1 MRAPPTA
8 ASLESVSTHPK
19 KGSTTM
25 TTDTLTTTAP
35 VTTDS
40 ANRGRLALLGIVLGG
55 TSVLAIPAGLFW
67 PEPAGGGETY
77 AFSDIVGQRDL
88 WWGLLTA
95 VSIGAI
101 ISVALQALATMLL
114 VRRRGSTLATVGGAL
129 MWFGI
134 TVQGV
139 AVAGWATAYFFPT
152 DPTLNGAGRAVFEV
166 VNDDIAHIFVLM
178 LSGAALALIGQVIQA
193 VALLRAKVVPLWVP
207 VLSLSIVPTFVIPG
221 NGVIGLITQVPMAAA
236 AVGIGY
242 YAWRRVS

>member
-1 MRAPPTA
+1 
-8 ASLESVSTHPK
+8 
-19 KGSTTM
+19 M
-25 TTDTLTTTAP
+25 TTDTLTMTAT

-40 ANRGRLALLGIVLGG
+40 ANRSRLALLAVVLGG

-67 PEPAGGGETY
+67 PDPAAGGETY

-114 VRRRGSTLATVGGAL
+114 VRRRGSAYATVGGAL
-129 MWFGI
+129 MWFGV

-152 DPTLNGAGRAVFEV
+152 DPALNGAGQAVFEV
-166 VNDDIAHIFVLM
+166 VNDDIAHIFALV
-178 LSGAALALIGQVIQA
+178 LSGAALALIGQVLQA

-207 VLSLSIVPTFVIPG
+207 LTSLGIIPTAVIPG
-221 NGVIGLITQVPMAAA
+221 NGVVGLITQVPMAAA

-242 YAWRRVS
+242 YAWRRAA